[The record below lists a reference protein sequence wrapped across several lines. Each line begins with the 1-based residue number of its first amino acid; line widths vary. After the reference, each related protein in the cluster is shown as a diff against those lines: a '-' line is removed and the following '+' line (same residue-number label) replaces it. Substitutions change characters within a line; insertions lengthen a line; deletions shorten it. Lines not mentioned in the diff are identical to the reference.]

1 MRLGVANKVARIT
14 TGPITNM
21 PIFSN
26 CVKGRLI
33 NIAGIIVY
41 YESTMSKN
49 DEELAILLTSAK
61 EQVVVGSTY
70 KHYKGMKY
78 VVLDVAL
85 IESTL
90 EPGVVY
96 QAQYGEK
103 LKFIRPISDWLSEV
117 EYEGSNISR
126 FTLAE

>member
-1 MRLGVANKVARIT
+1 M
-14 TGPITNM
+14 
-21 PIFSN
+21 
-26 CVKGRLI
+26 
-33 NIAGIIVY
+33 VY

-49 DEELAILLTSAK
+49 DEELDVLLASAK
-61 EQVVVGSTY
+61 DQVSVGSTY

-96 QAQYGEK
+96 QAQYGAK
-103 LKFIRPISDWLSEV
+103 LTFIRPISDWLSEV
-117 EYEGSNISR
+117 EYEGKKITR